1 MGEKKNPWLELPLSD
16 FVNSMNTIYQGVL
29 NGIFR
34 QMPIAAWFRAQCKRI
49 QLTVVLPS
57 PLPLGEWQA
66 TLLRRTSCWP
76 YRLPQD
82 LPELRPPSKATFIRL
97 RKRGQSKH
105 ILGGLVVNWDLI
117 RQHLW
122 TEGPSI
128 LSREELTRRL
138 FLLRTSSTTETV
150 YRGNDPDKWNPWKQ
164 HRRLVWDHQT
174 NMPPQMTLRMSAWI
188 LWGRT
193 NYQAY
198 LTWLEFLERQQTQ
211 SGRFKT
217 CQSAELHTDSFC

>member
-1 MGEKKNPWLELPLSD
+1 M
-16 FVNSMNTIYQGVL
+16 
-29 NGIFR
+29 
-34 QMPIAAWFRAQCKRI
+34 
-49 QLTVVLPS
+49 VLPS

-97 RKRGQSKH
+97 RKRGQSM
-105 ILGGLVVNWDLI
+105 VVNWDLI

-138 FLLRTSSTTETV
+138 FLLRTSSTTEAV

-164 HRRLVWDHQT
+164 HRRLVWG
-174 NMPPQMTLRMSAWI
+174 I

-198 LTWLEFLERQQTQ
+198 LTWLEFLEHQQTQ

-217 CQSAELHTDSFC
+217 KKGYWVVKRRPQT

>member
-1 MGEKKNPWLELPLSD
+1 MLTQSCHFHFGLFQRTKNRHHQC
-16 FVNSMNTIYQGVL
+16 VSMNTIYQGVL

-82 LPELRPPSKATFIRL
+82 LPELRPQSKATFIRL

-122 TEGPSI
+122 TRTFYF
-128 LSREELTRRL
+128 LQRRA
-138 FLLRTSSTTETV
+138 
-150 YRGNDPDKWNPWKQ
+150 
-164 HRRLVWDHQT
+164 H
-174 NMPPQMTLRMSAWI
+174 
-188 LWGRT
+188 
-193 NYQAY
+193 
-198 LTWLEFLERQQTQ
+198 
-211 SGRFKT
+211 
-217 CQSAELHTDSFC
+217 

>member
-1 MGEKKNPWLELPLSD
+1 MGYGDETFLFCGGFCVFVCVVVLGPLLSVSNCLIPSSSHKSRGAFQVLVKGHRTYSWAYVWVCRVSHVSLTWTAGILEICCSLRGKKN
-16 FVNSMNTIYQGVL
+16 
-29 NGIFR
+29 
-34 QMPIAAWFRAQCKRI
+34 
-49 QLTVVLPS
+49 
-57 PLPLGEWQA
+57 
-66 TLLRRTSCWP
+66 
-76 YRLPQD
+76 
-82 LPELRPPSKATFIRL
+82 
-97 RKRGQSKH
+97 KH

-164 HRRLVWDHQT
+164 HRRLVWNHQS

-188 LWGRT
+188 HWGRT

-198 LTWLEFLERQQTQ
+198 LTWLEFLEHQQTQ

-217 CQSAELHTDSFC
+217 KKGYWVVKRCSQT